1 MLIQRNF
8 SALQTRA
15 VSQGGLRGVADIA
28 RDLQGVLVT
37 SIICSVVYF
46 KVKRRVVVL
55 VGMVPL
61 QVMME
66 AYEAYLDPLASMLYI
81 VILIWTCVPL
91 VRYSTP
97 LMNCTWPALVPVLVL
112 LRILVL
118 VLVHALVLL
127 CVLVLVPVL
136 IPVIVPL
143 YLYL

>member
-1 MLIQRNF
+1 MTQVAVWGVAYLAIGGYSHHQVTYNIMLIQRNF
-8 SALQTRA
+8 TALQTRA
-15 VSQGGLRGVADIA
+15 VSQVGLRGVADIA

-46 KVKRRVVVL
+46 KVRRRLVVL

-91 VRYSTP
+91 VRYSTS
-97 LMNCTWPALVPVLVL
+97 LMDCT
-112 LRILVL
+112 
-118 VLVHALVLL
+118 
-127 CVLVLVPVL
+127 
-136 IPVIVPL
+136 
-143 YLYL
+143 